1 MLEVVVVLE
10 EEEEEEEQL
19 YLTGRAHT
27 PAETLVSTLCWQ
39 SGTLSTST

>member
-1 MLEVVVVLE
+1 MLEVVVVL
-10 EEEEEEEQL
+10 EEEEEQL